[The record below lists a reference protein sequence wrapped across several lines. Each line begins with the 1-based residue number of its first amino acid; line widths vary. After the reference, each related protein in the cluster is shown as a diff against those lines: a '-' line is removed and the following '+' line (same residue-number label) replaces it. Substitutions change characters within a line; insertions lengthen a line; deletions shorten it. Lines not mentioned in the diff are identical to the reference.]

1 MIRAR
6 GKETKRTKIKQA
18 GNLKNAMIRER
29 RKDIIEHGK
38 EMDNDKCR

>member
-18 GNLKNAMIRER
+18 GNLKKGKDPRKKER
-29 RKDIIEHGK
+29 
-38 EMDNDKCR
+38 DKRRWKRNGE